1 MLDPK
6 QTLALVTVVREG
18 SFQAAARVL
27 NVTPAAVTQRIKLLE
42 STIGALV
49 LVRGKNP
56 RLTPQG
62 KAIVAY
68 AQKSDWLEQD
78 LMRELNLDGQM
89 FDGDILWRTFRV
101 AVNADSL
108 ATWFLPG
115 VAATLAQHHLLLD
128 VVIDDQDHT
137 HAALRSGQVMGCVT
151 TLAQPI
157 KGCVAQPLG
166 VMRYRCLARHSVITR
181 ATDVSGHVSV
191 HQLLKQPAIVF
202 NRKDALHD
210 KFLLQQFGLKAV
222 QYPKHFFPALDAFE
236 SAVALGL
243 GWGMVPDVPDWPIE
257 RFGQEVS
264 DVVAGAHVDIELY
277 WQHWA
282 QEPPHAALL
291 TEAVKAGAERALH
304 QDEPLLP

>member
-6 QTLALVTVVREG
+6 QTLALVAVVREG

-27 NVTPAAVTQRIKLLE
+27 NVTPAAVTQRIKSLE
-42 STIGALV
+42 TTIGARV
-49 LVRGKNP
+49 LVRGKNL

-89 FDGDILWRTFRV
+89 FDGDILWRTLRV
-101 AVNADSL
+101 AINADSL
-108 ATWFLPG
+108 ATWLLPS
-115 VAATLAQHHLLLD
+115 VAPALQQHHLLLD

-137 HAALRSGQVMGCVT
+137 HEALRSGQVIGCVT

-157 KGCVAQPLG
+157 KGCVAEPLG
-166 VMRYRCLARHSVITR
+166 VMRYRCLARRCVIDR
-181 ATDVSGHVSV
+181 AKDDSGHVSV

-236 SAVALGL
+236 TAVTLGL
-243 GWGMVPDVPDWPIE
+243 GWGMVPDVLDWPID
-257 RFGQEVS
+257 RFGQEVK
-264 DVVAGAHVDIELY
+264 DVVAGVHVDVELY

-282 QEPPHAALL
+282 QEPRHATLL
-291 TEAVKAGAERALH
+291 TNAVKAGAARALYQH
-304 QDEPLLP
+304 